1 MKHMVMVISI
11 VTAAAV
17 PAVGGAQSQPAVM
30 AQLEPLLRKAAKYKS
45 CQARVRVEVRVEKG
59 KNLVERQGKGR
70 MWILR
75 KDGRVLYRREMSF
88 STQTQI
94 GEQRLK
100 LDQKE
105 LVVDDGRVR
114 YVLHEGLGRKSAV
127 KTRSV
132 QADEADLRALVERL
146 ARRHTLKSLGK
157 RKVEGVEVLAIEARP
172 RNADGK
178 TPAFVTELDFSL
190 EHGVLVRML
199 RHDTEGHSTQSTVWS
214 DFVFDQ
220 PTDPKLF
227 RFKPPEGVKV
237 IDRTG
242 G

>member
-1 MKHMVMVISI
+1 MKHIVTMLSI
-11 VTAAAV
+11 VAAAAM
-17 PAVGGAQSQPAVM
+17 PAFGGAQSRPAVM
-30 AQLEPLLRKAAKYKS
+30 AQLEPLLRKAARHKS
-45 CQARVRVEVRVEKG
+45 CQARVRIELRVEKG
-59 KNLVERQGKGR
+59 KNRVERRGKGR
-70 MWILR
+70 VWIVR

-146 ARRHTLKSLGK
+146 ARGHTLKLLGE
-157 RKVEGVEVLAIEARP
+157 RKVEGIEVLAIEARP
-172 RNADGK
+172 RDADGK
-178 TPAFVTELDFSL
+178 TPLFVTELDFSL
-190 EHGVLVRML
+190 EHGVLVRMV
-199 RHDTEGHSTQSTVWS
+199 RRDTEGHSTQSTIWS

-227 RFKPPEGVKV
+227 RFKPPKGVDV